1 MSRRSDFV
9 LEMAG
14 KPGYFGLRS
23 DFVLE
28 MGQKPGHV
36 EWTDVFC
43 PGNWA
48 KTGIFFGCRC
58 VLSQKRGGNRDVF
71 GCLMCALFFG
81 RLNIYFF
88 DSGTKQAERAF
99 RLSSRSLL

>member
-43 PGNWA
+43 PGNGGVFR
-48 KTGIFFGCRC
+48 TFCSGGC
-58 VLSQKRGGNRDVF
+58 VLS
-71 GCLMCALFFG
+71 
-81 RLNIYFF
+81 
-88 DSGTKQAERAF
+88 
-99 RLSSRSLL
+99 